1 MAVTGLGT
9 AGMSSMLAE
18 CTSNRL
24 TSLSIRFSTPSYA
37 VGHLHSFS
45 PYCRMR
51 TKKSSRK
58 VSQKRQTVGLD
69 RRPVNNAKRL
79 DKKNVELPS
88 ASPNETTD
96 DPELVALN
104 VSAEQSTGPNVTE
117 QSNMEEREDMR
128 SLAKNEIEILSAL
141 PNEITDDAELVAFNC
156 SAEPLTGA
164 IVPEQSNAVERAD
177 THSLKV
183 KDNDDQ
189 GGHSGVRVED
199 LMTMIKDAE
208 KNILLLNKA
217 RICALEELD
226 QACAEKDSLQG
237 EINLL
242 QVRLA
247 ETDARL
253 KQATQEKIKNEFR
266 EGELERL
273 KREIAER
280 ESIWKGMQDL
290 KMQNMDFQEHN
301 AVLKSH
307 VSNSSAT
314 DHKLDM
320 IKDENKS
327 LKEEVKVLK
336 SKLSDMEM
344 NNQHVTELEKERLSL
359 KHANKQLESRIAIA
373 EANTSELS
381 NVKAECQVL
390 KRKVEDLQAE
400 LKNSA
405 KSRLLPDDVV
415 TTRQA
420 LEEKICRLEEALDQS
435 KLDKDLLEQTLEE
448 NLLLREQVKILEQ
461 RLVESDNDIRS
472 QLKIYQQEVEAF
484 QRSLELLKKESK
496 RRSSDEPVQ
505 ELPWE
510 FWSNLLLSLDGWMLE
525 KKITIDDAKILRDM
539 AWRRSSQLRDVYV
552 QCQNKNEND
561 VIARLMKLTKP
572 STRPGLH
579 VVHIAAEMAPIAKVG
594 GLGDVVAGLGKA
606 LQKKGH
612 LVEIILP
619 KYDCMDYSRIGKLKV
634 LDVQIDSYFDGRL
647 FKNKIWLGTVEGLP
661 VYFIEP
667 YHPAKFFWRGQI
679 YGEGDD
685 FRRFTFF
692 CRAALEFILQSGK
705 KPEIIH
711 CHDWQTAFVAPLYW
725 DIYAPQGL
733 NSARIAFT
741 CHNFEYQGTESAAGL
756 AACGLDVQQL
766 NRPDRMQDNFK
777 HDRINSVK
785 GGIVFSNI
793 VTTVSPTY
801 AEEVQG
807 SEGGKGLQSTLVA
820 HSKKFVGILNGID
833 TEAWDPSTD
842 PLLDFQYSA
851 DDLSGKAHN
860 KAALQ
865 KFLGLAAPHA
875 RIPLVGCITRLV
887 PQKGVHLIRHAIYRT
902 LECGGQFVLL
912 GSSPVPHIQ
921 REFEG
926 IANQFCEH
934 PSIRLVLKY
943 DEGLS
948 HHIFAASDLFIIPS
962 IFEPC
967 GLTQMI
973 AMRYG
978 SIPIVRRTGGL
989 NDSVFDVDD
998 EMIPPQIRNGFTF
1011 TKADEKGLNHALERS
1026 FAYYKQKPNWWIDLV
1041 KKTMNM
1047 DFSWDSSAAQ
1057 YEELYE
1063 NSVARAKSQQTRIL
1077 TSAR

>member
-1 MAVTGLGT
+1 MAVTGLGS
-9 AGMSSMLAE
+9 AGMASMLAD
-18 CTSNRL
+18 CPSNRL
-24 TSLSIRFSTPSYA
+24 S
-37 VGHLHSFS
+37 SF
-45 PYCRMR
+45 
-51 TKKSSRK
+51 SRK
-58 VSQKRQTVGLD
+58 VSQKRTTVGLD
-69 RRPVNNAKRL
+69 RRSVNNAKRL
-79 DKKNVELPS
+79 GKKNIELPS
-88 ASPNETTD
+88 ASTNETTD
-96 DPELVALN
+96 EPELVALN
-104 VSAEQSTGPNVTE
+104 GSAELSTGPNVTKK
-117 QSNMEEREDMR
+117 SNMEEREDMR
-128 SLAKNEIEILSAL
+128 SLAKNEIELPSAL
-141 PNEITDDAELVAFNC
+141 PNEIANDTELVALNC
-156 SAEPLTGA
+156 SAEPFTGA
-164 IVPEQSNAVERAD
+164 IVPAQSIIAESTD
-177 THSLKV
+177 TQSLKMQ
-183 KDNDDQ
+183 DNDSQ
-189 GGHSGVRVED
+189 GGHSGVRIED

-217 RICALEELD
+217 RISSLEELD
-226 QACAEKDSLQG
+226 QARAEKDSLQG

-242 QVRLA
+242 KCRLA

-253 KQATQEKIKNEFR
+253 KQATQEKIKNEFL

-280 ESIWKGMQDL
+280 ESIWKGTQDL
-290 KMQNMDFQEHN
+290 KVHNKDFQERS

-307 VSNSSAT
+307 ISNSSAT
-314 DHKLDM
+314 AHELDEIKAEKKL
-320 IKDENKS
+320 
-327 LKEEVKVLK
+327 LKEEVNVLK
-336 SKLSDMEM
+336 SKLSNMET
-344 NNQHVTELEKERLSL
+344 NNQHVAELEKESLSV
-359 KHANKQLESRIAIA
+359 KHANKQLESRLAIA
-373 EANTSELS
+373 EAKTSELA

-390 KRKVEDLQAE
+390 RRRVEDLQAE
-400 LKNSA
+400 LKNSV
-405 KSRLLPDDVV
+405 KSRLLQDDVV
-415 TTRQA
+415 ATRKA
-420 LEEKICRLEEALDQS
+420 LEEKICRLEEALHQS
-435 KLDKDLLEQTLEE
+435 ELDKDLLEHTLEE
-448 NLLLREQVKILEQ
+448 NSLLREQVKILEQ
-461 RLVESDNDIRS
+461 RLNESDNDIRS
-472 QLKIYQQEVEAF
+472 QLKIYQQEVETF
-484 QRSLELLKKESK
+484 QRSLELLKKKSK
-496 RRSSDEPVQ
+496 RQSLDEPVQ

-525 KKITIDDAKILRDM
+525 KKITIEDAKILREM
-539 AWRRSSQLRDVYV
+539 AWRRSSQLKDVYV

-561 VIARLMKLTKP
+561 VIASLMKLTRT

-647 FKNKIWLGTVEGLP
+647 FKNKIWSGTVEGLP

-667 YHPAKFFWRGQI
+667 HHPAKFFWRGQI

-741 CHNFEYQGTESAAGL
+741 CHNFEYQGTESAAAL

-777 HDRINSVK
+777 HDRINAVK

-801 AEEVQG
+801 AEEVRG
-807 SEGGKGLQSTLVA
+807 SEGGKGLQSTLAA
-820 HSKKFVGILNGID
+820 HSKKFIGILNGID

-851 DDLSGKAHN
+851 DDLSGKAQS

-865 KFLGLAAPHA
+865 KILGLAAPHA

-887 PQKGVHLIRHAIYRT
+887 PQKGVHLIRHAIYQT
-902 LECGGQFVLL
+902 LKCGGQFVLL

-998 EMIPPQIRNGFTF
+998 ETIPLQIRNGFTF
-1011 TKADEKGLNHALERS
+1011 TKADEQGINNALERS
-1026 FAYYKQKPNWWIDLV
+1026 FTYYKQKPNWWIDLV

-1063 NSVARAKSQQTRIL
+1063 KAVARAKSQQVRIPIATR
-1077 TSAR
+1077 